1 MKYFN
6 LITWFQ
12 SYAILEKC
20 EIMGTIEDWWF
31 FSRGDTWRVDIF
43 PFLYLWIS
51 SKSWSMP
58 SISKPSWWESISLS
72 WLWIS
77 FKHRVSNLVF
87 PQCFFF
93 FSMFSRNKQVQTLE
107 SHKHLPS
114 VLYMLSHIIFYG
126 SLALEYGWVDF
137 WRNILMWLLNCIC
150 VCSGSCV
157 FECTCI
163 NMDLAAREQS

>member
-1 MKYFN
+1 MKYSN

-20 EIMGTIEDWWF
+20 EIMGTIEDRWF
-31 FSRGDTWRVDIF
+31 FSRGDTWWIDFF

-58 SISKPSWWESISLS
+58 SITKPSWRENISLS

-93 FSMFSRNKQVQTLE
+93 LYVFKKQTVQTLE
-107 SHKHLPS
+107 SHKHLSCLCLATSYFMAHWP
-114 VLYMLSHIIFYG
+114 LSMAGWTFGEIFSCEYIIVYV
-126 SLALEYGWVDF
+126 YVQVHVC
-137 WRNILMWLLNCIC
+137 LNAH
-150 VCSGSCV
+150 V
-157 FECTCI
+157 
-163 NMDLAAREQS
+163 